1 MVSKLTKL
9 FSYIKFA
16 FLSNICYNCN
26 VFVILEN
33 FSNSKTLKEVLNM
46 TLIIIIYVLVFA
58 IFALCGYAVMQIK
71 LAGMN
76 VKDFWSFIEANQI
89 LDKLYEF
96 SQKYKTLN
104 KQQQVVYL
112 MEAEKVFTAFDKIPD
127 IIWEDEFKKYDE
139 VLKKYKEIKMER
151 WISN

>member
-1 MVSKLTKL
+1 MPLL
-9 FSYIKFA
+9 A
-16 FLSNICYNCN
+16 
-26 VFVILEN
+26 
-33 FSNSKTLKEVLNM
+33 
-46 TLIIIIYVLVFA
+46 IIYILTFI
-58 IFALCGYAVMQIK
+58 IFALAAYAVMQIK
-71 LAGMN
+71 LAGIN